1 MPGER
6 TEAPTPRR
14 LAEARSRGEVPQSAE
29 IGAAAGLLA
38 GFLVLQNSAGRIVG
52 RLGELMQ
59 GSFQH
64 LSAAELTPERV
75 QQHGVEVAL
84 AYLAVMAPLLV
95 ALPAAA
101 IAAKYVQAGFILTAY
116 PLRPDPGRLNPLGG
130 LRRLI
135 FSRRAL
141 VELLKSALKLAVV
154 ALVVW
159 AVVRQRIWELVLLPP
174 DAGTAAARIGA
185 LLGDL
190 GVKAALA
197 LAALA
202 AADYAYQRWEYFQ
215 GLRMS
220 REDIKEEIKQ
230 SEGNPEVR
238 ARLRAFARKLMRA
251 RITAAVPK
259 ADVVVTN
266 PTHYAVALAYSPQ
279 EMRAPRVLAK
289 GQGYLAQRIKE
300 IAREHGVPLVE
311 NPPLARALYQ
321 SVEEGREIPAELYEA
336 VAEVLAYVYSLRR
349 PRAFAAGA

>member
-14 LAEARSRGEVPQSAE
+14 LAEARSRGEVPHSPE

-38 GFLVLQNSAGRIVG
+38 AFLVLQSSAGLIAG
-52 RLGELMQ
+52 QLSELMQ
-59 GSFQH
+59 YAFRH
-64 LSAAELTPERV
+64 LATADFTPERV
-75 QQHGVEVAL
+75 HQLGVQVAL
-84 AYLAVMAPLLV
+84 VFLAVMAPLAV
-95 ALPAAA
+95 ALPATG
-101 IAAKYVQAGFILTAY
+101 IAVKYLQSGLVFTAY
-116 PLRPDPGRLNPLGG
+116 PLRPDLGRLNPLAG
-130 LRRLI
+130 LRRLLL
-135 FSRRAL
+135 SRRTL

-154 ALVVW
+154 SLIVW
-159 AVVRQRIWELVLLPP
+159 IVARQRVWDLLLLPGDP
-174 DAGTAAARIGA
+174 GAAAGRIVA
-185 LLGDL
+185 LLSEI
-190 GVKAALA
+190 GVKASLA

-202 AADYAYQRWEYFQ
+202 VADYAYQRWEYFQ

-220 REDIKEEIKQ
+220 REDIREEIKQ

-238 ARLRAFARKLMRA
+238 ARLRAFARKLLRA
-251 RITAAVPK
+251 RLRTAVPR

-266 PTHYAVALAYSPQ
+266 PIHYAVALAYSPQ

-321 SVEEGREIPAELYEA
+321 SVEEGQEIPAELYEA

-349 PRAFAAGA
+349 PRAFVAGV

>member
-14 LAEARSRGEVPQSAE
+14 LAEARNRGEVPHSAE
-29 IGAAAGLLA
+29 VSAAVSLLA
-38 GFLVLQNSAGRIVG
+38 GFVVLQHSAGSIVEQ
-52 RLGELMQ
+52 LSELMRRA
-59 GSFQH
+59 FQH
-64 LSAAELTPERV
+64 LSALEFSPERV
-75 QQHGVEVAL
+75 HQHGAEVAL
-84 AYLAVMAPLLV
+84 TYLAVMAPLLV
-95 ALPAAA
+95 TLPAAG
-101 IAAKYVQAGFILTAY
+101 IAAKYVQTGFILTAH
-116 PLRPDPGRLNPLGG
+116 PLRPDLGRLNPLGG
-130 LRRLI
+130 LRRLL

-159 AVVRQRIWELVLLPP
+159 AVTRQRIWELLLLPL
-174 DAGTAAARIGA
+174 DASAAAAQIGA
-185 LLGDL
+185 LLGEL

-202 AADYAYQRWEYFQ
+202 GADYVYQRWEYFQ

-220 REDIKEEIKQ
+220 REDIQEEIKQ

-279 EMRAPRVLAK
+279 EMRAPCVLAK
-289 GQGYLAQRIKE
+289 GQGYLAQRIRE

-321 SVEEGREIPAELYEA
+321 SVEEGQEIPAALYEA
-336 VAEVLAYVYSLRR
+336 VAEVLVYVYSLRR
-349 PRAFAAGA
+349 PRAFAAGV